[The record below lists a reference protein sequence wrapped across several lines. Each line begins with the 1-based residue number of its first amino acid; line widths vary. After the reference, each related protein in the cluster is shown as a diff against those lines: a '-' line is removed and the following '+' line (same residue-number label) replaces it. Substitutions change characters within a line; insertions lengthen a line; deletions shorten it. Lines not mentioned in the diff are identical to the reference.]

1 LFEYHTQPQEGRWC
15 QNGPRQQRDHDDV
28 ARGHGSS
35 GWYSRHLWQPMLPDS
50 VTGVQQ
56 RALDGGAMAI
66 GDIDTAVGAEAL
78 AAAMAQIALSEPH
91 SPSG

>member
-1 LFEYHTQPQEGRWC
+1 MAHASSAIMMMLPAVTAPPAGIRASVAA
-15 QNGPRQQRDHDDV
+15 DV
-28 ARGHGSS
+28 ARLG
-35 GWYSRHLWQPMLPDS
+35 
-50 VTGVQQ
+50 TGVQQ

-66 GDIDTAVGAEAL
+66 GDIDTDVGAEAL